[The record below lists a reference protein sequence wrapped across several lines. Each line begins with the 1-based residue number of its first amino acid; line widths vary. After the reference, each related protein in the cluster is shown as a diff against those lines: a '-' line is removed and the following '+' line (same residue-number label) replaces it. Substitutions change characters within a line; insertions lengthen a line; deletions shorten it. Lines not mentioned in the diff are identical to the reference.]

1 MRIGDEM
8 SEKNKATIAVRHG
21 IEADKH
27 HGAVVPPIYLS
38 TTYSFADFDT
48 KRQYDYGRSGN
59 PNRDILAETL
69 AELEGGARG
78 IITATGMSAVHLA
91 TQLLN
96 SDDTLV
102 IPHDCYGGSYRLFT
116 SLEKRGLLKLK
127 VLDLTKTENL
137 QEILAIKPKLIWIET
152 PSNPILRL
160 TDIKAITSIA
170 KQCGALVAAD
180 NTFLSPALQNPIEF
194 GVDIVVHSTTKYING
209 HSDVVGGAVIAAT
222 QELGDELAWWAN
234 NIGITGAPFD
244 SYLTLRGLRTL
255 NVRLKQHQENAFAIA
270 EYLEN
275 SPYVSQV
282 YYPGL
287 ASHPQHELAK
297 AQQRGFGG
305 MVSFD
310 IKGDINDAAAFLTSL
325 KDFSLAESLGGVES
339 LICHPA
345 TMTHAGMEPKARLEA
360 GVGDTLIRI
369 SVGIEDVKDLI
380 ADLDRVFNLVKPGQ
394 GQQAAKAEVKQTQQ
408 DTQQNASF
416 KLTPAHTALW

>member
-1 MRIGDEM
+1 M

-209 HSDVVGGAVIAAT
+209 HSDVVGGAVIAST

-270 EYLEN
+270 EYLES

-394 GQQAAKAEVKQTQQ
+394 GQQVTKAEAKQTQQ

>member
-1 MRIGDEM
+1 M
-8 SEKNKATIAVRHG
+8 SEKNKATIAVRNG
-21 IEADKH
+21 VDADKH

-48 KRQYDYGRSGN
+48 KREYDYGRSGN

-69 AELEGGARG
+69 AKLEGGARG
-78 IITATGMSAVHLA
+78 IITATGMAAVHLA

-116 SLEKRGLLKLK
+116 SLQKRGLLKLE
-127 VLDLTKTENL
+127 VLDLTKEKSL
-137 QEILAIKPKLIWIET
+137 QQILAIKPKLIWIET
-152 PSNPILRL
+152 PSNPVLRL
-160 TDIKAITSIA
+160 TDIKAVTDVA

-180 NTFLSPALQNPIEF
+180 NTFLSPALQNPIKF

-222 QELGDELAWWAN
+222 QDLGEGLAWWAN

-255 NVRLKQHQENAFAIA
+255 NVRLRQHQENALAIA
-270 EYLEN
+270 KYLEN
-275 SPYVSQV
+275 SEFVSQV

-287 ASHPQHELAK
+287 ESHPQHELAK
-297 AQQRGFGG
+297 AQQLGFGG

-325 KDFSLAESLGGVES
+325 KTFSLAESLGGVES

-345 TMTHAGMEPKARLEA
+345 TMTHAGMEAKARLEA
-360 GVGDTLIRI
+360 GVGDTLLRI
-369 SVGIEDVKDLI
+369 SVGIEDIHDLI
-380 ADLDRVFNLVKPGQ
+380 ADFERVFELVKPGQ
-394 GQQAAKAEVKQTQQ
+394 NKNVGRVGKGAGTSGGNVKLSV
-408 DTQQNASF
+408 AR
-416 KLTPAHTALW
+416 PALW

>member
-1 MRIGDEM
+1 M
-8 SEKNKATIAVRHG
+8 SEKNKATIAVRNG
-21 IEADKH
+21 VDADKH

-48 KRQYDYGRSGN
+48 KRAYDYGRSGN
-59 PNRDILAETL
+59 PNRDILADTL

-78 IITATGMSAVHLA
+78 IITATGMAAVHLA

-96 SDDTLV
+96 NDDTLV

-127 VLDLTKTENL
+127 VLDLTKPESLEQIST
-137 QEILAIKPKLIWIET
+137 IKPKLIWIET
-152 PSNPILRL
+152 PSNPVLRL
-160 TDIKAITSIA
+160 TDIKAVTDIA

-180 NTFLSPALQNPIEF
+180 NTFLSPALQNPIKF

-209 HSDVVGGAVIAAT
+209 HSDVVGGSVVAAT

-255 NVRLKQHQENAFAIA
+255 NVRLKQHQENALAIA
-270 EYLEN
+270 KYLE
-275 SPYVSQV
+275 SSEYVSQV

-287 ASHPQHELAK
+287 ESHPQHALAK
-297 AQQRGFGG
+297 AQQLGFGG

-310 IKGDINDAAAFLTSL
+310 IKGDVNDAAAFLTSL
-325 KDFSLAESLGGVES
+325 KEFSLAESLGGVES

-345 TMTHAGMEPKARLEA
+345 TMTHAGMEAQARLEA

-369 SVGIEDVKDLI
+369 SVGIEDVEDLL
-380 ADLDRVFNLVKPGQ
+380 ADFERVFNLVKPGQ
-394 GQQAAKAEVKQTQQ
+394 NKNVGRVGKAAGNANGDVKQQAAH
-408 DTQQNASF
+408 
-416 KLTPAHTALW
+416 PALW

>member
-1 MRIGDEM
+1 M
-8 SEKNKATIAVRHG
+8 SEKNKATIAVRSG
-21 IEADKH
+21 IEADKQ
-27 HGAVVPPIYLS
+27 HGAVVPPLYLS

-59 PNRDILAETL
+59 PNRDILAEALT
-69 AELEGGARG
+69 ELEGGAKG
-78 IITATGMSAVHLA
+78 IITATGMAAVHLT

-116 SLEKRGLLKLK
+116 SLEKRGLLKLEVVDFTK
-127 VLDLTKTENL
+127 SDSLTR
-137 QEILAIKPKLIWIET
+137 ILAIKPKLIWIET

-160 TDIKAITSIA
+160 TDIKAVTDTA

-180 NTFLSPALQNPIEF
+180 NTFLSPALQNPIKF
-194 GVDIVVHSTTKYING
+194 GADIVVHSTTKYING

-222 QELGDELAWWAN
+222 AELGEELAWWAN

-255 NVRLKQHQENAFAIA
+255 NVRLRQHQENALAIA
-270 EYLEN
+270 QYLER
-275 SPYVSQV
+275 SQFVAQV

-287 ASHPQHELAK
+287 ESHPQHALAK
-297 AQQRGFGG
+297 AQQLGFGA

-310 IKGDINDAAAFLTSL
+310 IKGDINDAAAFLKRL
-325 KDFSLAESLGGVES
+325 NEFSLAESLGGVES

-345 TMTHAGMEPKARLEA
+345 TMTHAGMDATARAEA

-369 SVGIEDVKDLI
+369 SVGIEDVNDLL
-380 ADLDRVFNLVKPGQ
+380 ADLDRVFNLVRPGQ
-394 GQQAAKAEVKQTQQ
+394 ANLGLSAKSGASESSESFGSAKLNAAH
-408 DTQQNASF
+408 
-416 KLTPAHTALW
+416 PAL

>member
-1 MRIGDEM
+1 M
-8 SEKNKATIAVRHG
+8 SEKNKATIAVRNG
-21 IEADKH
+21 VDADKH

-48 KRQYDYGRSGN
+48 KRAYDYGRSGN
-59 PNRDILAETL
+59 PNRDILADTL

-78 IITATGMSAVHLA
+78 IITATGMAAVHLA

-96 SDDTLV
+96 NDDTLV

-127 VLDLTKTENL
+127 VLDLTKSESL
-137 QEILAIKPKLIWIET
+137 EQILTIKPKLIWIET
-152 PSNPILRL
+152 PSNPVLRL
-160 TDIKAITSIA
+160 TDIKAVTDIA

-180 NTFLSPALQNPIEF
+180 NTFLSPALQNPIKF

-209 HSDVVGGAVIAAT
+209 HSDVVGGAVVAAT

-255 NVRLKQHQENAFAIA
+255 NVRLKQHQENALAIA
-270 EYLEN
+270 KYLE
-275 SPYVSQV
+275 SSEYVSQV

-287 ASHPQHELAK
+287 ESHPQHALAK
-297 AQQRGFGG
+297 AQQLGFGG

-310 IKGDINDAAAFLTSL
+310 IKGDVNDAAAFLTSL
-325 KDFSLAESLGGVES
+325 KEFSLAESLGGVES

-345 TMTHAGMEPKARLEA
+345 TMTHAGMEAQARLEA

-369 SVGIEDVKDLI
+369 SVGIEDVEDLL
-380 ADLDRVFNLVKPGQ
+380 ADFERVFNLVKPGQ
-394 GQQAAKAEVKQTQQ
+394 NKNVGRVGKAAGNANGDVKQQAAH
-408 DTQQNASF
+408 
-416 KLTPAHTALW
+416 PALW

>member
-1 MRIGDEM
+1 M
-8 SEKNKATIAVRHG
+8 SEKNKATIAVRNG
-21 IEADKH
+21 VDADKH

-48 KRQYDYGRSGN
+48 KRAYDYGRSGN
-59 PNRDILAETL
+59 PNRDILADTL

-78 IITATGMSAVHLA
+78 IITATGMAAVHLA

-96 SDDTLV
+96 NDDTLV
-102 IPHDCYGGSYRLFT
+102 IPHDCYGGSYRLFK

-127 VLDLTKTENL
+127 VLDLTKPESL
-137 QEILAIKPKLIWIET
+137 EQILTIKPKLIWIET
-152 PSNPILRL
+152 PSNPVLRL
-160 TDIKAITSIA
+160 TDIKAVTDIA

-180 NTFLSPALQNPIEF
+180 NTFLSPALQNPIKF

-209 HSDVVGGAVIAAT
+209 HSDVVGGAVVAAT

-255 NVRLKQHQENAFAIA
+255 NVRLKQHQENALAIA
-270 EYLEN
+270 KYLE
-275 SPYVSQV
+275 SSEYVSQV

-287 ASHPQHELAK
+287 ESHPQHALAK
-297 AQQRGFGG
+297 AQQLGFGG

-310 IKGDINDAAAFLTSL
+310 IKGDVDDAAAFLTSL
-325 KDFSLAESLGGVES
+325 KEFSLAESLGGVES

-345 TMTHAGMEPKARLEA
+345 TMTHAGMEAQARLEA

-369 SVGIEDVKDLI
+369 SVGIEDIEDLL
-380 ADLDRVFNLVKPGQ
+380 ADFERVFNLVKPGQ
-394 GQQAAKAEVKQTQQ
+394 NKNVGRVGKAAGNANGDVKQQAAH
-408 DTQQNASF
+408 
-416 KLTPAHTALW
+416 PALW

>member
-1 MRIGDEM
+1 M
-8 SEKNKATIAVRHG
+8 SEKNKATIAVRNG
-21 IEADKH
+21 VDADKH

-48 KRQYDYGRSGN
+48 KRAYDYGRSGN

-78 IITATGMSAVHLA
+78 IITATGMAAVHLA

-96 SDDTLV
+96 NDDTLV

-127 VLDLTKTENL
+127 VLDLTKPESL
-137 QEILAIKPKLIWIET
+137 EQILTIKPKLIWIET
-152 PSNPILRL
+152 PSNPVLRL
-160 TDIKAITSIA
+160 TDIKAVTDIA

-180 NTFLSPALQNPIEF
+180 NTFLSPALQNPIKF

-209 HSDVVGGAVIAAT
+209 HSDVVGGAVVAAT

-255 NVRLKQHQENAFAIA
+255 NVRLKQHQENALAIA
-270 EYLEN
+270 KYLE
-275 SPYVSQV
+275 SSEYVSQV

-287 ASHPQHELAK
+287 ESHPQHALAK
-297 AQQRGFGG
+297 AQQLGFGG

-310 IKGDINDAAAFLTSL
+310 IKGDVNDAAAFLTSL
-325 KDFSLAESLGGVES
+325 KEFSLAESLGGVES

-345 TMTHAGMEPKARLEA
+345 TMTHAGMEAQARLEA
-360 GVGDTLIRI
+360 GVSDTLIRI
-369 SVGIEDVKDLI
+369 SVGIEDIEDLL
-380 ADLDRVFNLVKPGQ
+380 ADFERVFNLVKPGQ
-394 GQQAAKAEVKQTQQ
+394 NKNVGRVGKAAGNANGDVKQQAAH
-408 DTQQNASF
+408 
-416 KLTPAHTALW
+416 PALW

>member
-1 MRIGDEM
+1 M
-8 SEKNKATIAVRHG
+8 SEKNKATIAVRNG
-21 IEADKH
+21 VDADKH

-78 IITATGMSAVHLA
+78 IITATGMAAVHLA

-96 SDDTLV
+96 NDDTLV

-116 SLEKRGLLKLK
+116 SLQKRGLLKLE
-127 VLDLTKTENL
+127 VLDLTK
-137 QEILAIKPKLIWIET
+137 QESLNKILAIKPKLIWIET
-152 PSNPILRL
+152 PSNPVLRL
-160 TDIKAITSIA
+160 TDIKAVTDIA

-180 NTFLSPALQNPIEF
+180 NTFLSPALQNPIKF

-255 NVRLKQHQENAFAIA
+255 NVRLRQHQENALAIA
-270 EYLEN
+270 KYLE
-275 SPYVSQV
+275 SSEFVSQV

-287 ASHPQHELAK
+287 ESHPQHTLAK
-297 AQQRGFGG
+297 AQQLGFGG

-310 IKGDINDAAAFLTSL
+310 IKGDVNDAAAFLTSL
-325 KDFSLAESLGGVES
+325 EAFSLAESLGGVES

-369 SVGIEDVKDLI
+369 SVGIEDINDLV
-380 ADLDRVFNLVKPGQ
+380 ADFERVFNLVKPGQ
-394 GQQAAKAEVKQTQQ
+394 NKNVNRIG
-408 DTQQNASF
+408 
-416 KLTPAHTALW
+416 

>member
-1 MRIGDEM
+1 M

-48 KRQYDYGRSGN
+48 KRQYDYCRSGN

-270 EYLEN
+270 EYLES

-394 GQQAAKAEVKQTQQ
+394 GQQVTKAEAKLTQQ

>member
-1 MRIGDEM
+1 M
-8 SEKNKATIAVRHG
+8 SEKNKATIAVRSG
-21 IEADKH
+21 IEADKQ
-27 HGAVVPPIYLS
+27 HGAVVPPLYLS

-59 PNRDILAETL
+59 PNRDILAEALT
-69 AELEGGARG
+69 ELEGGAKG
-78 IITATGMSAVHLA
+78 IITATGMAAVHLT

-102 IPHDCYGGSYRLFT
+102 VPHDCYGGSYRLFT
-116 SLEKRGLLKLK
+116 SLEKRGLLKLEVVDFTK
-127 VLDLTKTENL
+127 SDSLTR
-137 QEILAIKPKLIWIET
+137 ILAIKPKLIWIET

-160 TDIKAITSIA
+160 TDIKAVTDTA

-180 NTFLSPALQNPIEF
+180 NTFLSPALQNPIKF
-194 GVDIVVHSTTKYING
+194 GADIVVHSTTKYING

-222 QELGDELAWWAN
+222 AELGEELAWWAN

-255 NVRLKQHQENAFAIA
+255 NVRLRQHQENALAIA
-270 EYLEN
+270 QYLER
-275 SPYVSQV
+275 SQFVAQV

-287 ASHPQHELAK
+287 ESHPQHALAK
-297 AQQRGFGG
+297 AQQLGFGA

-310 IKGDINDAAAFLTSL
+310 IKGDINDAAAFLTRL
-325 KDFSLAESLGGVES
+325 NEFSLAESLGGVES

-345 TMTHAGMEPKARLEA
+345 TMTHAGMDATARAEA

-369 SVGIEDVKDLI
+369 SVGIEDVNDLL
-380 ADLDRVFNLVKPGQ
+380 ADLDRVFNLVRPGQ
-394 GQQAAKAEVKQTQQ
+394 ADPGLSAKSGASESFGSAKLNAAH
-408 DTQQNASF
+408 
-416 KLTPAHTALW
+416 PALW

>member
-1 MRIGDEM
+1 M
-8 SEKNKATIAVRHG
+8 SEKNKATIAVRNG
-21 IEADKH
+21 VDADKH

-48 KRQYDYGRSGN
+48 KRAYDYGRSGN
-59 PNRDILAETL
+59 PNRDILADTL

-78 IITATGMSAVHLA
+78 IITATGMAAVHLA

-96 SDDTLV
+96 NDDTLV

-127 VLDLTKTENL
+127 VLDLTKPESLEQIST
-137 QEILAIKPKLIWIET
+137 IKPKLIWIET
-152 PSNPILRL
+152 PSNPVLRL
-160 TDIKAITSIA
+160 TDIKAVTDIA

-180 NTFLSPALQNPIEF
+180 NTFLSPALQNPIKF

-209 HSDVVGGAVIAAT
+209 HSDVVGGSVVAAT

-255 NVRLKQHQENAFAIA
+255 NVRLKQHQENALAITK
-270 EYLEN
+270 YLE
-275 SPYVSQV
+275 SSEYVSQV

-287 ASHPQHELAK
+287 ESHPQHALAK
-297 AQQRGFGG
+297 AQQLGFGG

-310 IKGDINDAAAFLTSL
+310 IKGDVNDAAAFLTSL
-325 KDFSLAESLGGVES
+325 KEFSLAESLGGVES

-345 TMTHAGMEPKARLEA
+345 TMTHAGMEAQARLEA

-369 SVGIEDVKDLI
+369 SVGIEDIEDLL
-380 ADLDRVFNLVKPGQ
+380 ADFERVFNLVKPGQ
-394 GQQAAKAEVKQTQQ
+394 NKNVGRVGKAAGNANGDVKQQAAH
-408 DTQQNASF
+408 
-416 KLTPAHTALW
+416 PALW

>member
-1 MRIGDEM
+1 M

-127 VLDLTKTENL
+127 VLDLTKSENL

-270 EYLEN
+270 EYLES

-287 ASHPQHELAK
+287 TSHPQHELAK

-394 GQQAAKAEVKQTQQ
+394 GQQVTKAEAKQTQQ

>member
-1 MRIGDEM
+1 M
-8 SEKNKATIAVRHG
+8 SQKNKATITVRSG
-21 IEADKH
+21 IDADKH
-27 HGAVVPPIYLS
+27 HGAVVPPLYLS

-48 KRQYDYGRSGN
+48 KRAYDYGRSGN

-116 SLEKRGLLKLK
+116 SLAKRGLLKLV
-127 VLDLTKTENL
+127 VLDLTKTENH
-137 QEILAIKPKLIWIET
+137 QKILEIKPKLIWIET

-160 TDIKAITSIA
+160 TDIKAITTIA
-170 KQCGALVAAD
+170 KQCGALVGAD

-270 EYLEN
+270 QYLER
-275 SPYVSQV
+275 SEFVSQV

-287 ASHPQHELAK
+287 ESHPQHELAK

-310 IKGDINDAAAFLTSL
+310 IKGDVNDAAAFLTSL
-325 KDFSLAESLGGVES
+325 EEFSLAESLGGVES

-369 SVGIEDVKDLI
+369 SVGIEDVKDLL
-380 ADLDRVFNLVKPGQ
+380 ADLERVFNKVKPGQ
-394 GQQAAKAEVKQTQQ
+394 GQQQATQGSASQTQTVQ
-408 DTQQNASF
+408 SSTNSSF
-416 KLTPAHTALW
+416 TLTPAHTALW

>member
-1 MRIGDEM
+1 M
-8 SEKNKATIAVRHG
+8 SEKNKATIAVRNG
-21 IEADKH
+21 VDADKH

-48 KRQYDYGRSGN
+48 KRAYDYGRSGN
-59 PNRDILAETL
+59 PNRDILADTL

-78 IITATGMSAVHLA
+78 IITATGMAAVHLA

-96 SDDTLV
+96 NDDTLV

-127 VLDLTKTENL
+127 VLDLTKPESL
-137 QEILAIKPKLIWIET
+137 EQILTIKPKLIWIET
-152 PSNPILRL
+152 PSNPVLRL
-160 TDIKAITSIA
+160 TDIKAVTDIA

-180 NTFLSPALQNPIEF
+180 STFLSPALQNPIKF

-209 HSDVVGGAVIAAT
+209 HSDVVGGSVVAAT

-255 NVRLKQHQENAFAIA
+255 NVRLKQHQENALAIA
-270 EYLEN
+270 KYLE
-275 SPYVSQV
+275 SSEYVSQV

-287 ASHPQHELAK
+287 ESHPQHTLAK
-297 AQQRGFGG
+297 AQQLGFGG

-310 IKGDINDAAAFLTSL
+310 IKGDVNDAAAFLTSL
-325 KDFSLAESLGGVES
+325 KEFSLAESLGGVES

-345 TMTHAGMEPKARLEA
+345 TMTHAGMEAQARLEA

-369 SVGIEDVKDLI
+369 SVGIEDIEDLL
-380 ADLDRVFNLVKPGQ
+380 ADFERVFNLVKPGQ
-394 GQQAAKAEVKQTQQ
+394 NKNVGRVGKAAGNANGDVKQQAAH
-408 DTQQNASF
+408 
-416 KLTPAHTALW
+416 PALW

>member
-1 MRIGDEM
+1 M
-8 SEKNKATIAVRHG
+8 SEKNKATIAVRNG
-21 IEADKH
+21 VDADKH

-48 KRQYDYGRSGN
+48 KRAYDYGRSGN
-59 PNRDILAETL
+59 PNRDILADTL

-78 IITATGMSAVHLA
+78 IITATGMAAVHLA

-96 SDDTLV
+96 NDDTLV

-127 VLDLTKTENL
+127 VLDLTKPESLEQIST
-137 QEILAIKPKLIWIET
+137 IKPKLIWIET
-152 PSNPILRL
+152 PSNPVLRL
-160 TDIKAITSIA
+160 TDIKAVTDIA

-180 NTFLSPALQNPIEF
+180 NTFLSPALQNPIKF

-209 HSDVVGGAVIAAT
+209 HSDVVGGAVVAAT

-255 NVRLKQHQENAFAIA
+255 NVRLKQHQENALAIA
-270 EYLEN
+270 KYLE
-275 SPYVSQV
+275 SSEYVSQV

-287 ASHPQHELAK
+287 ESHPQHALAK
-297 AQQRGFGG
+297 AQQLGFGG

-310 IKGDINDAAAFLTSL
+310 IKGDVNDAAAFLTSL
-325 KDFSLAESLGGVES
+325 KEFSLAESLGGVES

-345 TMTHAGMEPKARLEA
+345 TMTHAGMEAQARLEA

-369 SVGIEDVKDLI
+369 SVGIEDIEDLL
-380 ADLDRVFNLVKPGQ
+380 ADFERVFNLVKPGQ
-394 GQQAAKAEVKQTQQ
+394 NKNVGRVGKAAGNANGDVKQQAAH
-408 DTQQNASF
+408 
-416 KLTPAHTALW
+416 PALW

>member
-1 MRIGDEM
+1 M

-270 EYLEN
+270 EYLES

-394 GQQAAKAEVKQTQQ
+394 GQQVTKAEAKLTQQ
-408 DTQQNASF
+408 DTQQNSSF

>member
-1 MRIGDEM
+1 M
-8 SEKNKATIAVRHG
+8 SEKNKATIAVRSG
-21 IEADKH
+21 IEADKQ
-27 HGAVVPPIYLS
+27 HGAVVPPLYLS

-59 PNRDILAETL
+59 PNRDILAEALT
-69 AELEGGARG
+69 ELEGGAKG
-78 IITATGMSAVHLA
+78 IITATGMAAVHLT

-116 SLEKRGLLKLK
+116 SLEKRGLLKLEVVDFTK
-127 VLDLTKTENL
+127 SDSLTR
-137 QEILAIKPKLIWIET
+137 ILAIKPKLIWIET

-160 TDIKAITSIA
+160 TDIKAVTDTA

-180 NTFLSPALQNPIEF
+180 NTFLSPALQNPIKF
-194 GVDIVVHSTTKYING
+194 GADIVVHSTTKYING

-222 QELGDELAWWAN
+222 AELGEELAWWAN

-255 NVRLKQHQENAFAIA
+255 NVRLRQHQESALAIA
-270 EYLEN
+270 QYLER
-275 SPYVSQV
+275 SQFVAQV

-287 ASHPQHELAK
+287 ESHPQHALAK
-297 AQQRGFGG
+297 AQQLGFGA

-310 IKGDINDAAAFLTSL
+310 IKGDINDAAAFLTRL
-325 KDFSLAESLGGVES
+325 NEFSLAESLGGVES

-345 TMTHAGMEPKARLEA
+345 TMTHAGMDATARAEA

-369 SVGIEDVKDLI
+369 SVGIEDVNDLL
-380 ADLDRVFNLVKPGQ
+380 ADLDRVFNLVRPGQ
-394 GQQAAKAEVKQTQQ
+394 ANLGLSAKSGASESFGSAKLNAAH
-408 DTQQNASF
+408 
-416 KLTPAHTALW
+416 PALW

>member
-1 MRIGDEM
+1 M

-394 GQQAAKAEVKQTQQ
+394 GQQVTKAEAKQTQQ

>member
-1 MRIGDEM
+1 M

-27 HGAVVPPIYLS
+27 HGAVVPPLYLS

-69 AELEGGARG
+69 AELEGGAKG

-127 VLDLTKTENL
+127 VLDLTKSENL

-270 EYLEN
+270 EYLES

-394 GQQAAKAEVKQTQQ
+394 GLQVTKAEAKQAQQ
-408 DTQQNASF
+408 DTQQNALF

>member
-1 MRIGDEM
+1 M
-8 SEKNKATIAVRHG
+8 SEKNKATIAVRNG
-21 IEADKH
+21 VDADKH

-78 IITATGMSAVHLA
+78 IITATGMAAVHLA

-96 SDDTLV
+96 NDDTLV

-116 SLEKRGLLKLK
+116 SLQKRGLLKLE
-127 VLDLTKTENL
+127 VLDLTKQENL
-137 QEILAIKPKLIWIET
+137 DKILVIKPKLIWIET
-152 PSNPILRL
+152 PSNPVLRL
-160 TDIKAITSIA
+160 TDIKAVTDIA

-180 NTFLSPALQNPIEF
+180 NTFLSPALQNPIKF

-255 NVRLKQHQENAFAIA
+255 NVRLRQHQENALAIA
-270 EYLEN
+270 KYLE
-275 SPYVSQV
+275 SSEFVSQV

-287 ASHPQHELAK
+287 ESHPQHALAK
-297 AQQRGFGG
+297 AQQLGFGG

-310 IKGDINDAAAFLTSL
+310 IKGDVNDAAAFLTSL
-325 KDFSLAESLGGVES
+325 EAFSLAESLGGVES

-369 SVGIEDVKDLI
+369 SVGIEDINDLV
-380 ADLDRVFNLVKPGQ
+380 ADFERVFELVKPGQ
-394 GQQAAKAEVKQTQQ
+394 NKNIGRVGKGAG
-408 DTQQNASF
+408 
-416 KLTPAHTALW
+416 TPGDM

>member
-1 MRIGDEM
+1 M
-8 SEKNKATIAVRHG
+8 SEKNKATIAVRSG
-21 IEADKH
+21 IEADKQ
-27 HGAVVPPIYLS
+27 HGAVVPPLYLS

-59 PNRDILAETL
+59 PNRDILADALT
-69 AELEGGARG
+69 ELEGGAKG
-78 IITATGMSAVHLA
+78 IITATGMAAVHLT

-116 SLEKRGLLKLK
+116 SLEKRGLLKLE
-127 VLDLTKTENL
+127 VVDFTKSESL
-137 QEILAIKPKLIWIET
+137 SHILAIKPKQIWIET

-160 TDIKAITSIA
+160 TDIKAVTDIA

-180 NTFLSPALQNPIEF
+180 NTFLSPALQNPIKF
-194 GVDIVVHSTTKYING
+194 GADIVVHSTTKYING
-209 HSDVVGGAVIAAT
+209 HSDVVGGAVIAASA
-222 QELGDELAWWAN
+222 ELGEELAWWAN

-255 NVRLKQHQENAFAIA
+255 NVRLRQHQENAFAIA
-270 EYLEN
+270 QYLES
-275 SPYVSQV
+275 SPFVAQV

-287 ASHPQHELAK
+287 ESHPQHALAK
-297 AQQRGFGG
+297 AQQLGFGA

-310 IKGDINDAAAFLTSL
+310 IKGDINDAAAFLTRL
-325 KDFSLAESLGGVES
+325 NEFSLAESLGGVES

-345 TMTHAGMEPKARLEA
+345 TMTHAGMEATARAEA

-369 SVGIEDVKDLI
+369 SVGIEDVKDLLT
-380 ADLDRVFNLVKPGQ
+380 DLDRVFNLVRPGQ
-394 GQQAAKAEVKQTQQ
+394 ADNALAAKKGASESFGSAKL
-408 DTQQNASF
+408 NA
-416 KLTPAHTALW
+416 AHPALW

>member
-1 MRIGDEM
+1 M

-270 EYLEN
+270 EYLES

-360 GVGDTLIRI
+360 GVGDTLNRI

-394 GQQAAKAEVKQTQQ
+394 GQQVAKAEVKQTQQ

>member
-1 MRIGDEM
+1 M

-127 VLDLTKTENL
+127 VLDLTKSENL
-137 QEILAIKPKLIWIET
+137 QEILSIKPKLIWIET

-170 KQCGALVAAD
+170 KQCDALVAAD

-275 SPYVSQV
+275 SPFVSQV

>member
-1 MRIGDEM
+1 M
-8 SEKNKATIAVRHG
+8 SEKNKATIAVRNG
-21 IEADKH
+21 VDADKH

-48 KRQYDYGRSGN
+48 KRAYDYGRSGN
-59 PNRDILAETL
+59 PNRDILADTL

-78 IITATGMSAVHLA
+78 IITATGMAAVHLA

-96 SDDTLV
+96 NDDTLV

-127 VLDLTKTENL
+127 VLDLTKPESLEQIST
-137 QEILAIKPKLIWIET
+137 IKPKLIWIET
-152 PSNPILRL
+152 PSNPVLRL
-160 TDIKAITSIA
+160 TDIKAVTDIA

-180 NTFLSPALQNPIEF
+180 NTFLSPALQNPIKF

-209 HSDVVGGAVIAAT
+209 HSDVVGGAVVAAT

-255 NVRLKQHQENAFAIA
+255 NVRLKQHQENALAIA
-270 EYLEN
+270 KYLE
-275 SPYVSQV
+275 SSEYVSQV

-287 ASHPQHELAK
+287 ESHPQHTLAK
-297 AQQRGFGG
+297 AQQLGFGG

-310 IKGDINDAAAFLTSL
+310 IKGDVNDAAAFLTSL
-325 KDFSLAESLGGVES
+325 KEFSLAESLGGVES

-345 TMTHAGMEPKARLEA
+345 TMTHAGMDAQARLEA

-369 SVGIEDVKDLI
+369 SVGIEDIEDLL
-380 ADLDRVFNLVKPGQ
+380 ADFERVFNLVKPGQ
-394 GQQAAKAEVKQTQQ
+394 NKNVGRVGKAAGNANGDVKQQAAH
-408 DTQQNASF
+408 
-416 KLTPAHTALW
+416 PALW

>member
-1 MRIGDEM
+1 M

-27 HGAVVPPIYLS
+27 HGAVVPPLYLS

-69 AELEGGARG
+69 AELEGGAKG

-116 SLEKRGLLKLK
+116 SLEKRGLLKLR
-127 VLDLTKTENL
+127 VLDLTNTDNH

-160 TDIKAITSIA
+160 TDIKAITRIA

-394 GQQAAKAEVKQTQQ
+394 GQQVTKAAVEQTQQ

>member
-1 MRIGDEM
+1 M
-8 SEKNKATIAVRHG
+8 SEKNKATIAVRNG
-21 IEADKH
+21 VDADKH

-78 IITATGMSAVHLA
+78 IITATGMAAVHLA

-96 SDDTLV
+96 NDDTLV

-116 SLEKRGLLKLK
+116 SLQKRGLLKLE
-127 VLDLTKTENL
+127 VLDLTKQENL
-137 QEILAIKPKLIWIET
+137 DKILTIKPKLIWIET
-152 PSNPILRL
+152 PSNPVLRL
-160 TDIKAITSIA
+160 TDIKAVTDIA

-180 NTFLSPALQNPIEF
+180 NTFLSPALQNPIKF

-255 NVRLKQHQENAFAIA
+255 NVRLRQHQENALAIA
-270 EYLEN
+270 KYLKSSEF
-275 SPYVSQV
+275 VSQV

-287 ASHPQHELAK
+287 ESHPQHALAK
-297 AQQRGFGG
+297 AQQLGFGG

-310 IKGDINDAAAFLTSL
+310 IKGDVNDAAAFLTSL
-325 KDFSLAESLGGVES
+325 EAFSLAESLGGVES

-369 SVGIEDVKDLI
+369 SVGIEDINDLV
-380 ADLDRVFNLVKPGQ
+380 ADFERVFELVKPGQ
-394 GQQAAKAEVKQTQQ
+394 NKNIGRVGKAAGTPGGNVKLS
-408 DTQQNASF
+408 AAR
-416 KLTPAHTALW
+416 PALW

>member
-1 MRIGDEM
+1 M

-27 HGAVVPPIYLS
+27 HGAVVPPLYLS

-69 AELEGGARG
+69 AELEGGAKG

-127 VLDLTKTENL
+127 VLDLTKSENL

-160 TDIKAITSIA
+160 TDIKVITSIA

-270 EYLEN
+270 EYLES

-345 TMTHAGMEPKARLEA
+345 TMTHAGMKPKARLEA

-394 GQQAAKAEVKQTQQ
+394 GQQVTKAEAKQTQQ

>member
-1 MRIGDEM
+1 M

-27 HGAVVPPIYLS
+27 HGAVVPPLYLS

-160 TDIKAITSIA
+160 TDIKVITSIA

-287 ASHPQHELAK
+287 SSHPQHELAK

-394 GQQAAKAEVKQTQQ
+394 GQQVTKAEVKQTQQ

>member
-1 MRIGDEM
+1 M
-8 SEKNKATIAVRHG
+8 SEKNKATIAVRNG
-21 IEADKH
+21 VDADKH

-48 KRQYDYGRSGN
+48 KREYDYGRSGN

-69 AELEGGARG
+69 AKLEGGARG
-78 IITATGMSAVHLA
+78 IITATGMAAVHLA

-116 SLEKRGLLKLK
+116 SLQKRGLLKLEI
-127 VLDLTKTENL
+127 LDLTKEESL
-137 QEILAIKPKLIWIET
+137 QQILVIKPKLIWIET
-152 PSNPILRL
+152 PSNPVLRL
-160 TDIKAITSIA
+160 TDIKAVTDVA

-180 NTFLSPALQNPIEF
+180 NTFLSPALQNPIKF

-255 NVRLKQHQENAFAIA
+255 NVRLRQHQENALAIA
-270 EYLEN
+270 KYLESSN
-275 SPYVSQV
+275 FVSQV

-287 ASHPQHELAK
+287 ESHPQHELAK
-297 AQQRGFGG
+297 AQQLGFGG

-325 KDFSLAESLGGVES
+325 KTFSLAESLGGVES

-345 TMTHAGMEPKARLEA
+345 TMTHAGMEATARLEA

-369 SVGIEDVKDLI
+369 SVGIEDIHDLV
-380 ADLDRVFNLVKPGQ
+380 ADFERVFELVKPGQ
-394 GQQAAKAEVKQTQQ
+394 NKNVGRVGKGAGTPGGNVKLSAAR
-408 DTQQNASF
+408 
-416 KLTPAHTALW
+416 PALW